1 MLGDALGLVEL
12 GSLARGYRAL
22 DALTKRSPVTVLEAN
37 LVEPGKFLLLFCGGV
52 AEVEEA
58 MSAALAVA
66 DGALID
72 QLLLPFAHAALLP
85 ALAGHVQVGSPD
97 TLGVVEGRTPAATLL
112 AADRALKDADV
123 RLCGLRVSPGL
134 GGRGVFVI
142 AGVQHDVEAGL
153 AAATAQLNARGAFF
167 AAELIPRPSD
177 ELVALVLRPA
187 PFNLSP
193 NLLRGA

>member
-1 MLGDALGLVEL
+1 
-12 GSLARGYRAL
+12 
-22 DALTKRSPVTVLEAN
+22 
-37 LVEPGKFLLLFCGGV
+37 
-52 AEVEEA
+52 
-58 MSAALAVA
+58 
-66 DGALID
+66 
-72 QLLLPFAHAALLP
+72 
-85 ALAGHVQVGSPD
+85 
-97 TLGVVEGRTPAATLL
+97 
-112 AADRALKDADV
+112 
-123 RLCGLRVSPGL
+123 
-134 GGRGVFVI
+134 VI